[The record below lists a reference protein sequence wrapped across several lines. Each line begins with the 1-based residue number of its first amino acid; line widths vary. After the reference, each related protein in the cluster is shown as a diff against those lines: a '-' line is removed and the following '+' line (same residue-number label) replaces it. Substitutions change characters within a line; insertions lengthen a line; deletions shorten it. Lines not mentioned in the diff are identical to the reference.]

1 MLENMKGTA
10 TLRLAG
16 RPRAEFCVVKALIWR
31 KWQPRRCV
39 SDTVGVSSG
48 EATDRAPSAASTSA
62 QEIAGTLP
70 SDPKVRQ

>member
-1 MLENMKGTA
+1 MKRIA
-10 TLRLAG
+10 TVTLAG
-16 RPRAEFCVVKALIWR
+16 NPRAEICVVKALIWR

-39 SDTVGVSSG
+39 SDNVGLSSG
-48 EATDRAPSAASTSA
+48 EATDRAPSAAATSA